1 LFRRGG
7 DCRVR
12 RAGNNHLTEEV
23 KAMIQETIGI
33 TGTVLQRPP
42 LSAAEKVENGRKD
55 REQQEEVQ
63 AGKPTQEE
71 EVPAEELLN
80 KIKGLTEDDQYSL
93 RFETDQ
99 KSDSL
104 VVKVVDSKSGDII
117 RQVPSEE
124 LLNLRERLTEFQG
137 NFINTIT

>member
-1 LFRRGG
+1 
-7 DCRVR
+7 
-12 RAGNNHLTEEV
+12 
-23 KAMIQETIGI
+23 MIQETIGI